1 MQIAEEIRTTSQ
13 YVNQVIKKKDCVV
26 NNTVLQMIKAL
37 GYDIKIA
44 YVKREK

>member
-13 YVNQVIKKKDCVV
+13 YVNRVIKKKDCVV
-26 NNTVLQMIKAL
+26 NNTVFQMMGAL
-37 GYDIKIA
+37 GYDIEIT